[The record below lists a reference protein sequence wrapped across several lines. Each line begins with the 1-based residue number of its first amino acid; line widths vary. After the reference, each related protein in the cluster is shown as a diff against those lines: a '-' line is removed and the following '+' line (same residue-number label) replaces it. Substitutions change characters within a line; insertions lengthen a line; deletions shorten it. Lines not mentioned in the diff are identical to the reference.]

1 MSPLQRWPDRWLD
14 GVAALARRHLGLHGG
29 EIVLD
34 VGCGAGQHL
43 EVLRGLAG
51 AEGRVIGIDYSP
63 RMLARAD
70 ELIRRQGWDNVEL
83 RRGDASRPGFEQPDL
98 APAFADAALASF
110 AMSAMPDVRAAAG
123 NVWTALRPGGRFLV
137 LDVRL
142 TRPGI
147 LARQLGWV
155 YRQLAGWSGEDVLTV
170 LRETF
175 DVVEVVG
182 GDDGRSLV
190 FVAVC
195 VA

>member
-1 MSPLQRWPDRWLD
+1 VSSLQRWPDRWLA
-14 GVAALARRHLGLHGG
+14 GVAALARQHLDLHGG
-29 EIVLD
+29 ETVLD

-43 EVLRGLAG
+43 EVLRALAG

-70 ELIRRQGWDNVEL
+70 ELVRRHGWDNVEL
-83 RRGDASRPGFEQPDL
+83 RRGDASRPGFEQTDL
-98 APAFADAALASF
+98 AAAFADAALASF
-110 AMSAMPDVRAAAG
+110 AMSAMPDVRAVAG
-123 NVWTALRPGGRFLV
+123 NVRTALRPGGRFLV

-142 TRPGI
+142 TRPSI
-147 LARQLGWV
+147 LARLLGSV
-155 YRQLAGWSGEDVLTV
+155 YRKLAGWSGQDVLTV

-175 DVVEVVG
+175 DTVEVLG
-182 GDDGRSLV
+182 GDNGRSLV